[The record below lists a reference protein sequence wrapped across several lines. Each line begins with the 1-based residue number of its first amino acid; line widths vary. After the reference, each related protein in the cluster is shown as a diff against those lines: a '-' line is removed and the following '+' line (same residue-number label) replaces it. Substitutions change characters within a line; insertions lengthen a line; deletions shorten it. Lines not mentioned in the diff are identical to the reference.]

1 MRHST
6 AISGDKP
13 LRPFSDERRPK
24 ESLSRTALASIL
36 YGPPCIAEGGP
47 FLSFTPTG
55 NLPKKQKNNSTE
67 LFPLTSLPRLTF
79 FVIQISAH
87 LRIKKDV
94 MGFFFSLL
102 SSATFGLI
110 PLFSLPLMAQGLSP
124 ATVLFYRFFIATIVL
139 GILLLL
145 RGERFHTSG
154 RNLVKLAGMSLMYSL
169 AALLFMQA
177 FKHLPSGVVA
187 TLHFSYPVMVMLI
200 MIAFFHERFSSITAI
215 AVTLAI
221 AGVYLLSNGELTGGS
236 SSAGF
241 AGMSMLGLT
250 LALASAL
257 CNSLYITSIYT
268 ARLTNITGLMLTFY
282 VMAFGALC
290 SLTNSLATGSFQ
302 LLTSWRELLLAV
314 LLALVTAVLSNFTLI
329 LAVQRIGSTLA
340 SVLGVMEPVTAV
352 IVGILVFNE
361 PFSLPLVMGIVL
373 IGSSVVLIMLGE
385 HIRQLMTR
393 RKAAKQNGSSADS

>member
-1 MRHST
+1 
-6 AISGDKP
+6 
-13 LRPFSDERRPK
+13 
-24 ESLSRTALASIL
+24 
-36 YGPPCIAEGGP
+36 
-47 FLSFTPTG
+47 
-55 NLPKKQKNNSTE
+55 
-67 LFPLTSLPRLTF
+67 
-79 FVIQISAH
+79 
-87 LRIKKDV
+87 

-110 PLFSLPLMAQGLSP
+110 PLFSLPLMARGLSP

-139 GILLLL
+139 GILLIL

-154 RNLVKLAGMSLMYSL
+154 RNLLKLAGMSLMYSL

-200 MIAFFHERFSSITAI
+200 MIAFFHERFSAITAI

-221 AGVYLLSNGELTGGS
+221 AGVYLLSNGEPTIGGA
-236 SSAGF
+236 SAGL
-241 AGMSMLGLT
+241 AGMNTLGLT

-257 CNSLYITSIYT
+257 CNALYITGIYVS
-268 ARLTNITGLMLTFY
+268 RLTNITGLMLTFY

-290 SLTNSLATGSFQ
+290 SLINSLASSSFQ
-302 LLTSWRELLLAV
+302 LLTSWRELMLAV

-352 IVGILVFNE
+352 AVGILVFNE
-361 PFSLPLVMGIVL
+361 PFSLPLIMGIVL
-373 IGSSVVLIMLGE
+373 IASSVVLVMLGGR
-385 HIRQLMTR
+385 IRQLVAR
-393 RKAAKQNGSSADS
+393 RKAA

>member
-1 MRHST
+1 
-6 AISGDKP
+6 
-13 LRPFSDERRPK
+13 
-24 ESLSRTALASIL
+24 
-36 YGPPCIAEGGP
+36 
-47 FLSFTPTG
+47 
-55 NLPKKQKNNSTE
+55 
-67 LFPLTSLPRLTF
+67 
-79 FVIQISAH
+79 
-87 LRIKKDV
+87 

-124 ATVLFYRFFIATIVL
+124 ATVLFYRFFIATVVL

-145 RGERFHTSG
+145 RGERFYTSG
-154 RNLVKLAGMSLMYSL
+154 RNLVKLAGMSLMYAL

-200 MIAFFHERFSSITAI
+200 MIAFFHERFSAITGI

-221 AGVYLLSNGELTGGS
+221 AGVYLLSNGE
-236 SSAGF
+236 SAGGNATAGA
-241 AGMSMLGLT
+241 AGMNMLGLT
-250 LALASAL
+250 LALVSAL
-257 CNSLYITSIYT
+257 CNSLYIVGIYT
-268 ARLTNITGLMLTFY
+268 SRLTNITGLMLTFY

-290 SLTNSLATGSFQ
+290 SLINSLASNSFQ
-302 LLTSWRELLLAV
+302 LLTSWRELMLAV

-352 IVGILVFNE
+352 VVGILVFNE

-373 IGSSVVLIMLGE
+373 IASSVVLVMLGG
-385 HIRQLMTR
+385 HIRQIVAR
-393 RKAAKQNGSSADS
+393 RKTA

>member
-1 MRHST
+1 
-6 AISGDKP
+6 
-13 LRPFSDERRPK
+13 
-24 ESLSRTALASIL
+24 
-36 YGPPCIAEGGP
+36 
-47 FLSFTPTG
+47 
-55 NLPKKQKNNSTE
+55 
-67 LFPLTSLPRLTF
+67 
-79 FVIQISAH
+79 
-87 LRIKKDV
+87 

-154 RNLVKLAGMSLMYSL
+154 RNLLKLAGMSLMYSL

-200 MIAFFHERFSSITAI
+200 MIAFFHERFSTVTAI
-215 AVTLAI
+215 AITLAI
-221 AGVYLLSNGELTGGS
+221 AGVYLLGNGEATGASGT
-236 SSAGF
+236 AGF

-250 LALASAL
+250 LALVSAL

-268 ARLTNITGLMLTFY
+268 AGLTNITGLMLTFY

-290 SLTNSLATGSFQ
+290 SLINSLATNSFQ
-302 LLTSWRELLLAV
+302 MLSSWRELMLAV

-361 PFSLPLVMGIVL
+361 PFSLPLVMGIAL

-385 HIRQLMTR
+385 HIRQLMTKH
-393 RKAAKQNGSSADS
+393 KAAKQNGASSDKAD

>member
-1 MRHST
+1 
-6 AISGDKP
+6 
-13 LRPFSDERRPK
+13 
-24 ESLSRTALASIL
+24 
-36 YGPPCIAEGGP
+36 
-47 FLSFTPTG
+47 
-55 NLPKKQKNNSTE
+55 
-67 LFPLTSLPRLTF
+67 
-79 FVIQISAH
+79 
-87 LRIKKDV
+87 

-154 RNLVKLAGMSLMYSL
+154 RNLLKLAGMSLMYSL

-200 MIAFFHERFSSITAI
+200 MIAFFHERFSTVTAI
-215 AVTLAI
+215 AITLAI
-221 AGVYLLSNGELTGGS
+221 AGVYLLGNGEATGANG
-236 SSAGF
+236 AGF

-250 LALASAL
+250 LALVSAL

-268 ARLTNITGLMLTFY
+268 AGLTNITGLMLTFY

-290 SLTNSLATGSFQ
+290 SLINSLATNSFQ

-361 PFSLPLVMGIVL
+361 PFSLPLVMGIAL

-385 HIRQLMTR
+385 HIRQLMTK
-393 RKAAKQNGSSADS
+393 RKAAKQTGASSDKTD

>member
-1 MRHST
+1 
-6 AISGDKP
+6 
-13 LRPFSDERRPK
+13 
-24 ESLSRTALASIL
+24 
-36 YGPPCIAEGGP
+36 
-47 FLSFTPTG
+47 
-55 NLPKKQKNNSTE
+55 
-67 LFPLTSLPRLTF
+67 
-79 FVIQISAH
+79 
-87 LRIKKDV
+87 

-393 RKAAKQNGSSADS
+393 RKAAKQNGSSAAS